1 MNNRGQ
7 FGIVAFVGVFIVLL
21 ALAPILLNIVTSI
34 GGGVQSNIASID
46 ASAGATMQQPI
57 TKFTQMWDYVIVFIF
72 TINILLLLITSFFI
86 DTHPIFTLLYIFMG
100 FLLFVFTP
108 YVKDIASTLWDTP
121 RYITD
126 GTITELSLTGFLL
139 DNYGIVLLM
148 VFVLSGIIMY
158 AKIKYFGNEY
168 A

>member
-7 FGIVAFVGVFIVLL
+7 FGLIAFIGVFIVLL
-21 ALAPILLNIVTSI
+21 ALAPILLNIVTSVT
-34 GGGVQSNIASID
+34 GGVQTNIASID
-46 ASAGATMQQPI
+46 AHAGEVMQQPI
-57 TKFTQMWDYVIVFIF
+57 TKFTAMWDYVIVFIF
-72 TINILLLLITSFFI
+72 AINILLLLITSFFI
-86 DTHPIFTLLYIFMG
+86 DTHPIFTLVYIFMG
-100 FLLFVFTP
+100 FLAFVFTP
-108 YVKDIASTLWDTP
+108 YVKDVASTLWDTP

-126 GTITELSLTGFLL
+126 GTINELSMTGFLL

-158 AKIKYFGNEY
+158 AKIKYFGNDY